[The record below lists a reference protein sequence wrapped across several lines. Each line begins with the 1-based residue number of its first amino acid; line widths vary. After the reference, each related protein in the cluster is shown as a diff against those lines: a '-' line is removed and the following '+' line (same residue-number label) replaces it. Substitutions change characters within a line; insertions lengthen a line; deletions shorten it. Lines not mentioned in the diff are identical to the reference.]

1 MIWEIAQIEVK
12 PGTESQ
18 FEEGVRQARPLF
30 DGAKGCGGLELH
42 RSLEFPQRYRLIVR
56 WETVEDHM
64 VGFRNSESYQGWR
77 ALVQAY
83 FAGPPQVE
91 HVAKA
96 V

>member
-1 MIWEIAQIEVK
+1 MILEIAQIEVK
-12 PGTESQ
+12 PGTEAE
-18 FEEGVRQARPLF
+18 FEDGVRQARPLF
-30 DGAKGCGGLELH
+30 DEAKGCGGLELH
-42 RSLEFPQRYRLIVR
+42 RSIEFPQRYRLIVR

-64 VGFRNSESYQGWR
+64 VGFRNSDSYQRWR
-77 ALVQAY
+77 ALVQAC